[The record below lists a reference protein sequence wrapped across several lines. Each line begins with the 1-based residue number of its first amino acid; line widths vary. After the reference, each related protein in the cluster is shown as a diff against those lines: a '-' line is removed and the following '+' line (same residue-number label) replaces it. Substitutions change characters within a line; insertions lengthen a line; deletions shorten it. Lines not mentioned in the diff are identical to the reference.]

1 MFKEGD
7 LVKINSPD
15 YVAGAQGYLF
25 AREEETGRWLVRLLE
40 NNIDETS
47 EPVLVSLETD
57 EFELIEPATQKSLE
71 NVIKKDKFLFPRSS
85 YQGKFTVE
93 NLIFDANLQE
103 FSQKVGYICALET
116 GGKLSSKE
124 AYDEI
129 KALWKQLKK
138 SKKRLG
144 IGEPPEE
151 KQGDSENKG
160 DKPE

>member
-15 YVAGAQGYLF
+15 YLAGAQGYLF
-25 AREEETGRWLVRLLE
+25 SREDGTGRWVVRLFE
-40 NNIDETS
+40 NTVDQTS
-47 EPVLVSLETD
+47 EPVLVSLEPD
-57 EFELIEPATQKSLE
+57 EFELVEPATKKSLE
-71 NVIKKDKFLFPRSS
+71 NMIKKDKLLFPRSS
-85 YQGKFTVE
+85 YRGEFTVE

-116 GGKLSSKE
+116 GGKISSKE

-144 IGEPPEE
+144 IGNPPE
-151 KQGDSENKG
+151 QGHENPEDAG
-160 DKPE
+160 DQPE